1 MKKTISILVIICLVL
16 GLTSSFAEDRTK
28 NKKPRQRIELRKE
41 EDRKEKI
48 KGLKEEMRPYID
60 SATKDKKEI
69 RRLVEKSKG
78 SYKRAKGHIKKLLEE
93 RDSLTDEQIE
103 KLKESL
109 KTLKKWNNEMG
120 GSKGDI
126 KKVTKRLRNAKLERD
141 YKKVRE
147 YYREINEIQ
156 RTRMENLKNIIED
169 LNDITEI

>member
-1 MKKTISILVIICLVL
+1 MKKTISILVIICLLL

-93 RDSLTDEQIE
+93 IPEVKPYPVIIVQMELEQPTESPKVIME
-103 KLKESL
+103 PLK
-109 KTLKKWNNEMG
+109 G
-120 GSKGDI
+120 
-126 KKVTKRLRNAKLERD
+126 
-141 YKKVRE
+141 
-147 YYREINEIQ
+147 
-156 RTRMENLKNIIED
+156 KNC
-169 LNDITEI
+169 